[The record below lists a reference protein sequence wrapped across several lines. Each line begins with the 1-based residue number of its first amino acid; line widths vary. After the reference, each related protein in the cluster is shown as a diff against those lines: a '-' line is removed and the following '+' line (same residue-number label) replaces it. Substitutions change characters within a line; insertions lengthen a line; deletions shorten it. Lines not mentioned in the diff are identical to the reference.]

1 MLTKEIIDSYEPTI
15 GIECHV
21 QFKTKTKLF
30 SGADNDDRDKAPNTA
45 VSPIC
50 FGLPG
55 TLPVLN
61 EKAVELAVRAGH
73 ALKAKI
79 APTSSFDRK
88 HYFYPDLPKGYQI
101 TQLDRPIVLAGHID
115 APMADGS
122 TVRVRIHH
130 AHLEED
136 AGKSTH
142 PAGAD
147 YSLVDLNRAGTPL
160 LEIVSE
166 ADMHSAAEAKAYAQ
180 ELYLLMKYAGVTHGD
195 LSRGNMRFDV
205 NVSVAKKGAKEWG
218 TRTETKNLNSFRAV
232 ERAVEYEVKRQ
243 IELIEK
249 GETIKQETRGW
260 IEATQK
266 TVSQRSKEDA
276 MDYRYFPEPDVPP
289 IELSDD
295 YIEEVKKE
303 MPKLP
308 ADLRA
313 EIIVKGVSAEIAE
326 TLILQDALS
335 NLGYVDAV
343 LGVSRDTGDD
353 AARFVANFLANR
365 DIKHRA
371 ERKEQHGA
379 EDAGNVPTIKQ
390 FSDVYKMF
398 KASDISSTS
407 ADNLLFN
414 LRLDASQDAREWAE
428 KHGYIQENDTAALEA
443 IIAKVLA
450 DPASAKAAADVKA
463 GEAKAI
469 GYLVGQVMKQ
479 SQGKANPSVA
489 SDLIRK
495 QLGV

>member
-1 MLTKEIIDSYEPTI
+1 MVPKEVFDSYLPTI

-30 SGADNDDRDKAPNTA
+30 SGADNDERGKGPNEA

-61 EKAVELAVRAGH
+61 EKAVELAVRAGL
-73 ALKAKI
+73 AMNAEIGKV
-79 APTSSFDRK
+79 SSFDRK

-101 TQLDRPIVLAGHID
+101 TQLERPIVLQGFVD
-115 APMADGS
+115 APLGDGK
-122 TVRVRIHH
+122 TVKVRIHH

-166 ADMHSAAEAKAYAQ
+166 PDMHSALEAKAYAQ
-180 ELYLLMKYAGVTHGD
+180 ELYLLMKYADVTHGD
-195 LSRGNMRFDV
+195 LSHGNMRFDV
-205 NVSVAKKGAKEWG
+205 NVSVAKKDAKEWG

-243 IELIEK
+243 IELLEK
-249 GETIKQETRGW
+249 GEKIKQETRGW

-266 TVSQRSKEDA
+266 TVSQRGKEDA

-289 IELSDD
+289 LEITDG
-295 YIEEVKKE
+295 YIEDIKSD

-308 ADLRA
+308 AQLRA
-313 EIIVKGVSAEIAE
+313 EIESKGIDAKTAE
-326 TLILQDALS
+326 TLILRDALTGS
-335 NLGYVDAV
+335 AYVSTV
-343 LGVSRDTGDD
+343 LAQSTPES
-353 AARFVANFLANR
+353 AKFTANFIANR
-365 DIKHRA
+365 DVSYVEGLVRDGKPQGELPYAKAFAAVFELRSKG
-371 ERKEQHGA
+371 ELSSNNT
-379 EDAGNVPTIKQ
+379 DA
-390 FSDVYKMF
+390 
-398 KASDISSTS
+398 
-407 ADNLLFN
+407 LLFALRHDTEADPRN
-414 LRLDASQDAREWAE
+414 LAE
-428 KHGYIQENDTAALEA
+428 KLGYLQENDSAALEE

-450 DPASAKAAADVKA
+450 EPSNEKAATDVKN
-463 GEAKAI
+463 GEMRAI
-469 GYLVGQVMKQ
+469 GFLVGQVMKA
-479 SQGKANPSVA
+479 SQGKANPATV
-489 SDLIRK
+489 SDLIKK
-495 QLGV
+495 QLSV